1 MATIHY
7 SANSYAGE
15 VLEDLLV
22 YTMQGNDTY
31 AEGLIHI
38 KPGIQHKLTL
48 PHVGLGKI
56 IQDNVATP
64 TSTQGGNPSGDFNQY
79 TFTERYLEPQDFMV
93 YLEFNPRD
101 FEDYWKPFQPDGQ
114 LIFRELDPKVQS
126 TMLRLLVDKKD
137 QYIGESIWCSRKGG
151 ATPAD
156 QAKIIS
162 DSLDNTQI
170 GGDSEAGPMKYFDG
184 FMARVLA
191 NLAAASDSN
200 EAKTGKVILA
210 GNTVLDTGAKVESAL
225 FAMWQAC
232 PKKLRKNSKLCFV
245 MGWELWDLYDQYL
258 SSKDVKYT
266 ENTEVNRYRFRG
278 KRVVVIDGVPENT
291 IALGKFSSGE
301 DSCLWLGC
309 DYATDQES
317 VKISPLQANSELY
330 FFQMRMK
337 VDVNIVLPSEIVVWT
352 TYKYKVAVSSIALN
366 KESTSIVKDAYE
378 TLVATVSPD
387 NASYKNDIVWASSD
401 TTKAT
406 VDQTGKVT
414 GVAAGSANIT
424 ATCDGKTAT
433 CAVTVTNE

>member
-15 VLEDLLV
+15 VLENLLV

-64 TSTQGGNPSGDFNQY
+64 TSTHGGESNGFNQY

-126 TMLRLLVDKKD
+126 KMLELLVDKKD

-156 QAKIIS
+156 QSQIIS
-162 DSLDNTQI
+162 DSLDNVQI
-170 GGDSEAGPMKYFDG
+170 GGESEAGPMKYFDG
-184 FMARVLA
+184 FIARVLK
-191 NLAAASDSN
+191 NLAAETNSN
-200 EAKTGKVILA
+200 EAATGRVVLA
-210 GNTVLDTGAKVESAL
+210 GSTVLDTGAKVESAL
-225 FAMWQAC
+225 YTMWQAC
-232 PKKLRKNSKLCFV
+232 PKKLRKSNKLCFV

-258 SSKDVKYT
+258 SSKDHKYT
-266 ENTEVNRYRFRG
+266 ENTDVNRYRFRG
-278 KRVVVIDGVPENT
+278 KRVVVISDIPENT
-291 IALGKFSSGE
+291 IALGKFTSGE
-301 DSCLWLGC
+301 DSCLWMGV

-317 VKISPLQANSELY
+317 VKVEKLQANSELY

-352 TYKYKVAVSSIALN
+352 TYKYKVAVSSVTLN
-366 KESTSIVKDAYE
+366 KESTSIAVGANE
-378 TLVATVSPD
+378 TLLATIAPED
-387 NASYKNDIVWASSD
+387 ASIQDVVWASSD
-401 TTKAT
+401 TSKAT
-406 VDQTGKVT
+406 VDQTGKVV

-424 ATCDGKTAT
+424 ATVDGKTAT
-433 CAVTVTNE
+433 CAVTVTE